1 MRALVLGACVLLA
14 GCAGS
19 PLVVSYP
26 VGTERANLKGE
37 YLGDYSLASSRVLVT
52 ISSPSAG
59 GATPAAAATT
69 PAVNFNSAITVT
81 TAAPEQKPAA
91 AKAEANVCADIRKAY
106 NTDRMAPLRFVKNH
120 ADFAIQI
127 DTWLSTPP
135 IGDDKVKAAIAVL
148 DSFLADRAQDKGAL
162 VRAAQL
168 QPLLSSCPQPITVE
182 LKEVVEVDQDSTF
195 HLYGNRAW
203 LADNTIT
210 GEFEGP
216 YLKSINA
223 TGDDRTGDVL
233 VEAAKSIAVFEA
245 YGRPVDPKTFG
256 QESRALMNAFISV
269 AGLDVVATLA
279 QKIREDGFEADTLTA
294 LKSAIEE
301 ESKAAAAV
309 PLPAI
314 DENLPLRKTY
324 KISELKT
331 GQTPSAAL
339 NVTIKVEDCSRE
351 AVVAEKA
358 GRMNSLTTTEK
369 TKYYGGVVSPATI
382 SCVIVATRDSKEMAR
397 AVFAASDAT
406 HFQVLP
412 MPKQLFVKQT
422 SGYGWTAGRL
432 TKADT
437 SRPSPFVAWVSIPFR
452 IVGGAVGAVSDG
464 IKGRNGV
471 IDADKA
477 RIEAET
483 ARLKAAK
490 ELEDAKK
497 PATDKASIATSTGVN

>member
-1 MRALVLGACVLLA
+1 M
-14 GCAGS
+14 
-19 PLVVSYP
+19 VSYP
-26 VGTERANLKGE
+26 VGTSRENLKGE

-59 GATPAAAATT
+59 GATTAAASTT
-69 PAVNFNSAITVT
+69 PAVNFTSAITVST
-81 TAAPEQKPAA
+81 VAPEQKPAA
-91 AKAEANVCADIRKAY
+91 AKAEANVCADIRKTY

-135 IGDDKVKAAIAVL
+135 TGEAKVNAALAVL

-168 QPLLSSCPQPITVE
+168 QPLLAACPQLITVE

-203 LADNTIT
+203 LADNTIA

-256 QESRALMNAFISV
+256 YEGRAAMSAFIKV
-269 AGLDVVATLA
+269 AGLDVIATLA
-279 QKIREDGFEADTLTA
+279 QKIREDGFEADTLTQ
-294 LKSAIEE
+294 LKSAIEV
-301 ESKAAAAV
+301 ESKAASAV

-314 DENLPLRKTY
+314 DEDLPLRKTY
-324 KISELKT
+324 SISDLKA
-331 GQTPSAAL
+331 GQSPSYAL
-339 NVTIKVEDCSRE
+339 NVTIKIDDCSTE
-351 AVVAEKA
+351 AVAAEKA
-358 GRMNSLTTTEK
+358 ERRTSLTTKET

-382 SCVIVATRDSKEMAR
+382 SCVIVASRDDKELAR
-397 AVFAASDAT
+397 TVFAASDAT

-412 MPKQLFVKQT
+412 LPKQLFVKQT

-437 SRPSPFVAWVSIPFR
+437 TRPSPVVAWASIPFR

-490 ELEDAKK
+490 ALEDAKK
-497 PATDKASIATSTGVN
+497 PAADTAPATTTSTGAN